1 MLNANVLMALGI
13 MWKGMIGIF
22 VVIGLL
28 ALVVALL
35 AKFGNK

>member
-1 MLNANVLMALGI
+1 MINANVLMALGI